1 MRRRDNRAGMDTKAV
16 TRLVMLGAAAETRGS
31 IAAVVETYRAHG
43 LFKRWPIDYLP
54 THGEGSLAQRTA
66 LALKAARA
74 LGAALVQGGRV
85 AVHAHV
91 AVRGFWRDAALLA
104 SALAAR
110 SPVLVQLHGTGFER
124 FYDDCDPLARTA
136 VRWLLERAACV
147 LVPCESLRGWAR
159 AAARQAHVV
168 YLPNPVALEP
178 LAKDPCR
185 PNLVLFLG
193 HMAADKGVFDLL
205 EAVSAVRAAVP
216 ELRLVCA
223 GDGERIAVARYAERL
238 GIADAVKFTGWVGP
252 SGKRALFESAALL
265 AAPAYDAALPTSLL
279 EAMAAGVPVVAAAVG
294 GIPELIVDGVSGFLV
309 APGDSASLARVLR
322 KLLLERE
329 LGARIGA
336 AARESVRLRY
346 APERAVPKLEEI
358 YASIG
363 LQSTAEPPAP
373 VREADLRKAA

>member
-1 MRRRDNRAGMDTKAV
+1 MDSKTV
-16 TRLVMLGAAAETRGS
+16 TRLVMLGAAPETRGS
-31 IAAVVETYRAHG
+31 IAAVVQTYRAHG

-54 THGEGSLAQRTA
+54 THGEGSLATRLA
-66 LALKAARA
+66 LALKAARRLA
-74 LGAALVQGGRV
+74 AALMQQRT
-85 AVHAHV
+85 AVHAHI

-104 SALAAR
+104 PALAAR
-110 SPVLVQLHGTGFER
+110 SPVLLQLHGTGFER
-124 FYDDCDPLARTA
+124 FYDDCDPLARTLA
-136 VRWLLERAACV
+136 RRLLERAACV
-147 LVPCESLRGWAR
+147 LVPCESLRSWTRATAR
-159 AAARQAHVV
+159 RAHVV
-168 YLPNPVALEP
+168 CVPNPVTLEP

-185 PNLVLFLG
+185 PSLVLFLG

-216 ELRLVCA
+216 DLRLVCA
-223 GDGERIAVARYAERL
+223 GDGDRIAVARYAERL

-265 AAPAYDAALPTSLL
+265 AAPSYDAALPTSLL

-309 APGDSASLARVLR
+309 APGDSASLARALR
-322 KLLLERE
+322 KLMLERE

-346 APERAVPKLEEI
+346 APERALPRLEEI

-363 LQSTAEPPAP
+363 LQASADPRTP
-373 VREADLRKAA
+373 VRKLELRKAA